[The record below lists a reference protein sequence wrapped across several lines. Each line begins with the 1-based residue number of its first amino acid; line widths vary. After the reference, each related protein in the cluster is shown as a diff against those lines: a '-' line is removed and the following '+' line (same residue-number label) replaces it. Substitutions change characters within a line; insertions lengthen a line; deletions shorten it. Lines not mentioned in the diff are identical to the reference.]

1 MEEIRIMIVDDHK
14 MIISGIASQLNREDG
29 ISIVETL
36 TEPKMLFD
44 KMKERKPDALLMDIR
59 MGEYNGI
66 ELAKEIKTHYPEI
79 NIILMS
85 GYNISNM
92 AKNSA
97 ADAFVSKEESISS
110 LAQTIRKVCIDR
122 ASVFPICEEKNV
134 LTNMEIKVLELISK
148 DKKRKEIA
156 EELYISEKTVTN
168 HISSI
173 LEKMQ
178 VRSRVGAIMKGV
190 KWGLIDER

>member
-1 MEEIRIMIVDDHK
+1 
-14 MIISGIASQLNREDG
+14 
-29 ISIVETL
+29 
-36 TEPKMLFD
+36 
-44 KMKERKPDALLMDIR
+44 
-59 MGEYNGI
+59 
-66 ELAKEIKTHYPEI
+66 
-79 NIILMS
+79 MS

-122 ASVFPICEEKNV
+122 TSVFPICEEKNV

-178 VRSRVGAIMKGV
+178 VRSRVGAVMKGV